1 MSGQEQL
8 LYIGKVAT
16 DQEILRTLEEQGY
29 RLTQV
34 AGLRPAL
41 RALANGESDL
51 ILIDT
56 MATSLVNLHRLIHA
70 AMSKVSAPFI
80 ILLTSDHS
88 RIAGLGGYD
97 ESLTRP
103 FTARRLLNLVHKLLR
118 SRREYVITMG
128 PLSLDRRTRC
138 VRSPRGVCLLP
149 PKQFQIL
156 DYLMEHPGEIISR
169 RQFMQ
174 TIWNTAYL
182 GDTRTLDVHIRWL
195 RQCIEPDPEHP
206 QFIRTVRGRGY
217 FLAVEGVP
225 EVGGEPIIPSRVG
238 ATAREGTTP
247 ASGKGKDAALA

>member
-8 LYIGKVAT
+8 LYIGKVAS
-16 DQEILRTLEEQGY
+16 DREILRTLEAQGY
-29 RLTQV
+29 RLVQV

-41 RALANGESDL
+41 RALAHDESDV
-51 ILIDT
+51 ILMD
-56 MATSLVNLHRLIHA
+56 AAGTSLINLHRLIHA
-70 AMSKVSAPFI
+70 AISKVSAPFI
-80 ILLTSDHS
+80 ILLVNDHS

-97 ESLTRP
+97 EYLTRP
-103 FTARRLLNLVHKLLR
+103 FTARRLLNLVHNLLL
-118 SRREYVITMG
+118 SRRRYVVTLG

-156 DYLMEHPGEIISR
+156 DYLMGHPGEIISR

-195 RQCIEPDPEHP
+195 RECIEPDPDHP

-217 FLAVEGVP
+217 FLAVEGVL
-225 EVGGEPIIPSRVG
+225 EVGGDPIIPPKMG
-238 ATAREGTTP
+238 ATVRNAPPE
-247 ASGKGKDAALA
+247 S